1 MLGGEGSTNRM
12 ETQQKEEVP
21 DRVNSTINENC
32 DVIDES
38 VPQEEKKGK
47 KKTRRKNK
55 PKITGSEN
63 GYGLV
68 YSCIVVSCVSF
79 VAECNTPRC

>member
-21 DRVNSTINENC
+21 DRVASTVNANC
-32 DVIDES
+32 DVIDEN

-47 KKTRRKNK
+47 KKTRRKKK
-55 PKITGSEN
+55 PKIAGSEN

-68 YSCIVVSCVSF
+68 YSCVMCILC
-79 VAECNTPRC
+79 CRM